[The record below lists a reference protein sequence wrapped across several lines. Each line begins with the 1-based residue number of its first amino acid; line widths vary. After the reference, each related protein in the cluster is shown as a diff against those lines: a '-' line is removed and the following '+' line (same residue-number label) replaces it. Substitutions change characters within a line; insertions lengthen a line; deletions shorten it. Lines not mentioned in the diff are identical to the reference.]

1 MEAIGLGLEAIGG
14 AIGAAAGWAG
24 FVCVVGIAALTFLV
38 YTDKVPF
45 EKIEQFLNKRK
56 RY

>member
-24 FVCVVGIAALTFLV
+24 FVCVVGIAAYFFSLH
-38 YTDKVPF
+38 
-45 EKIEQFLNKRK
+45 
-56 RY
+56 